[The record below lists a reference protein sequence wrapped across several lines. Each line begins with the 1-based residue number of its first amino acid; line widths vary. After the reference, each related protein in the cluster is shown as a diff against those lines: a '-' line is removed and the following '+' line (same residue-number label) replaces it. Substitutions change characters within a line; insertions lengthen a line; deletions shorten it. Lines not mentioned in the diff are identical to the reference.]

1 MAIQQSEFQINSL
14 YVYSI
19 YLNLAHLNETFYKS
33 VTTRHD
39 SLLLSKPR
47 SDFKIW
53 IDINKDTVIKQGKLS
68 SAGVMIHLK
77 RDGLGLLLGSF
88 YVPTGIFAVLAMT
101 SYVINPDAV
110 RHATNW
116 FESLTNFHE
125 LFFALIQG
133 SWKNGLV
140 NYFIFDFMECL
151 WIYQSST

>member
-1 MAIQQSEFQINSL
+1 M
-14 YVYSI
+14 
-19 YLNLAHLNETFYKS
+19 NETFYKS

-101 SYVINPDAV
+101 SYFINPDQV
-110 RHATNW
+110 RHVTNW
-116 FESLTNFHE
+116 FESLTNFRN
-125 LFFALIQG
+125 FFCSFSRFLEEWA
-133 SWKNGLV
+133 
-140 NYFIFDFMECL
+140 C
-151 WIYQSST
+151 